1 MLNESPARPKRH
13 EKDGDQQPN
22 LLKSLAH
29 RRGFEPRT
37 SRFVVWCSI
46 QLSYRCLLRA
56 SGLKAVPA
64 RWRRGN
70 VTTSENDRA
79 PRRPPVIVPETCL

>member
-37 SRFVVWCSI
+37 PRFVEWAI
-46 QLSYRCLLRA
+46 GDTARHRETPRDTQTALNILYLLNFLRFACLFM
-56 SGLKAVPA
+56 P
-64 RWRRGN
+64 
-70 VTTSENDRA
+70 
-79 PRRPPVIVPETCL
+79 